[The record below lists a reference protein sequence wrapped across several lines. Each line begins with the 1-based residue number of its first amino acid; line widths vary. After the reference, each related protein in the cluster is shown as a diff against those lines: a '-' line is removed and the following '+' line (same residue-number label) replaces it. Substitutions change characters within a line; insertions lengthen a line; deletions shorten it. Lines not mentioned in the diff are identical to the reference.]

1 MKTQTIEYHRGRSR
15 MGIGVFSNPLFFIF
29 SLLVFIDETVHDL
42 NLKKVAVGMMVV
54 SAFLFFFSL
63 YGD

>member
-1 MKTQTIEYHRGRSR
+1 